1 MISKEKLVF
10 DPANPDDTD
19 NSGAFVR
26 SADGSLVTSTTDGAV
41 ERLDVSTGAEHY
53 EGTAFAGGEKGSLAL
68 AVDNLG
74 NFAPLRVNAAGELL
88 VDVQVTTGSDK
99 AEDSAHVDGDIGSY
113 ILSVREDTLAS
124 STSATGDYQ
133 SFKTDS
139 LGALWANVYKTAP
152 ATHTGWLV
160 SANNIVDTAELV
172 VAADLANRKTI
183 MVQNVG
189 NRPVYLGHSNAVT
202 SSNGIRLSAGA
213 AIEVELAAGVNI
225 YAISDAS
232 GSDIRVA
239 EFAYAA

>member
-10 DPANPDDTD
+10 DIDNPDDTD

-26 SADGSLVTSTTDGAV
+26 SADGSLITSTTDSST

-68 AVDNLG
+68 AVNEAGD
-74 NFAPLRVNAAGELL
+74 FAPLRVNADGELL
-88 VDVQVTTGSDK
+88 VDVTVTTGSDK
-99 AEDSAHVDGDIGSY
+99 AEDSAHTSGDIGAY
-113 ILSVREDTLAS
+113 VLSVREDTLTS
-124 STSATGDYQ
+124 STSAAGDYQ

-160 SANNIVDTAELV
+160 SANTIVDTAELV
-172 VAADLANRKTI
+172 VVADLTNRKTI
-183 MVQNVG
+183 MIQNVG
-189 NRPVYLGHSNAVT
+189 NRPVYLSHSNTVT

-213 AIEVELAAGVNI
+213 AIEVELASGVAI

-239 EFAYAA
+239 EFAYTA